1 MSDYILP
8 LIVLFIV
15 VYGIRKKVDLYDA
28 FIEGSKDSFKM
39 SLTIFPNLLAM
50 ILSVNILVNSGI
62 LEDLINILLPFL
74 KVPIEVISLMIM
86 RPISGNATLALL
98 NTIYTKYGV
107 DSFFSLLGSTIQGCT
122 DTTLYVLALYY
133 GSVAIK
139 NTKYAL
145 KVSLLAD
152 IVGISS
158 SIIICYLLFF

>member
-1 MSDYILP
+1 MSNYILP
-8 LIVLFIV
+8 LVVLLIVL
-15 VYGIRKKVDLYDA
+15 YGIRKKVDLYEA
-28 FIEGSKDSFKM
+28 FIDGSKDSFKM

-62 LEDLINILLPFL
+62 LGDLINFLLPFL

-107 DSFFSLLGSTIQGCT
+107 DSFYSLLGSTIQGCT

-133 GSVAIK
+133 GSVGIK

-145 KVSLLAD
+145 KVSLFAD
-152 IVGISS
+152 IVGITSS
-158 SIIICYLLFF
+158 LIICYLLFF